1 MSNETGLMAK
11 LTEQVPT
18 FKQLALINGIAP
30 EKAEAIVIQE
40 VEFIRESALANPDIM
55 KCAPQTVLFVVK
67 RAIKNNLTLDPQ
79 AGLMYLKTRNVNL
92 STDQNNPQWVKVL
105 EAQETCNGIL
115 SKCRMTGRII
125 DHKLPQVEFNDAG
138 KCVGVTFEFQLPNGR
153 WETAKFTEYDFERWK
168 TASHKE
174 RARGYKAVAPLTPE
188 QIAKGWV
195 QKEQK
200 EAPNKETLNYANE
213 LYNSWRGGID
223 PEMAKAKAIR
233 HGLKKL
239 GTNPNENKASAIQSA
254 PMQLLPQLTAE
265 VEAKEVI
272 EELAENATSAQVLV
286 TTHEIINVD
295 TPPATEQSNTTNFE
309 MPFE

>member
-1 MSNETGLMAK
+1 MSQETGLMAK

-79 AGLMYLKTRNVNL
+79 AGLMYLKTRNVNV
-92 STDQNNPQWVKVL
+92 STDPNQPQWVKVL

-125 DHKLPQVEFNDAG
+125 DHKLPQVEFNEAG

-153 WETAKFTEYDFERWK
+153 WETAKFTEYDFERWGN
-168 TASHKE
+168 ASHKE
-174 RARGYKAVAPLTPE
+174 RSRGK
-188 QIAKGWV
+188 QD
-195 QKEQK
+195 
-200 EAPNKETLNYANE
+200 ANTKDYRNV
-213 LYNSWRGGID
+213 LYTAWRGGID

-254 PMQLLPQLTAE
+254 PMQLLPQVTAE
-265 VEAKEVI
+265 NEAKEVI
-272 EELAENATSAQVLV
+272 EELAENSTSAQVHV
-286 TTHEIINVD
+286 TLHEIVD
-295 TPPATEQSNTTNFE
+295 IKSNGEQSNNNTNPTKL
-309 MPFE
+309 PFE

>member
-125 DHKLPQVEFNDAG
+125 DHKLPQVEFNETG

-153 WETAKFTEYDFERWK
+153 WETVKFTEYDFERWGN
-168 TASHKE
+168 ASHKE
-174 RARGYKAVAPLTPE
+174 RSRGK
-188 QIAKGWV
+188 QD
-195 QKEQK
+195 
-200 EAPNKETLNYANE
+200 ANTKDYRNS
-213 LYNSWRGGID
+213 LYSSWRGGID

-254 PMQLLPQLTAE
+254 PMQLLPQETAAT
-265 VEAKEVI
+265 EAKEVI
-272 EELAENATSAQVLV
+272 EELAENVTTQMLV
-286 TTHEIINVD
+286 TTVEVVNVP
-295 TPPATEQSNTTNFE
+295 TNEAKPTEQSNTTNFS

>member
-92 STDQNNPQWVKVL
+92 STDQSNQQWVKVL

-125 DHKLPQVEFNDAG
+125 DHKLPQVEFNEAG

-153 WETAKFTEYDFERWK
+153 WETVKFTEYDFERWGN
-168 TASHKE
+168 ASHKE
-174 RARGYKAVAPLTPE
+174 RSRGK
-188 QIAKGWV
+188 QD
-195 QKEQK
+195 
-200 EAPNKETLNYANE
+200 ANTKDYRNS
-213 LYNSWRGGID
+213 LYSSWRGGID

-295 TPPATEQSNTTNFE
+295 TPPATEQSNTTNIK

>member
-92 STDQNNPQWVKVL
+92 STDQSNQQWVKVL

-125 DHKLPQVEFNDAG
+125 DHKLPQVEFNEAG

-153 WETAKFTEYDFERWK
+153 WETVKFTEYDFERWGN
-168 TASHKE
+168 ASHKE
-174 RARGYKAVAPLTPE
+174 RSRGK
-188 QIAKGWV
+188 QD
-195 QKEQK
+195 
-200 EAPNKETLNYANE
+200 ANTKDYRNS
-213 LYNSWRGGID
+213 LYSSWRGGID

>member
-92 STDQNNPQWVKVL
+92 STDQSNQQWVKVL

-125 DHKLPQVEFNDAG
+125 DHKLPQVEFNEAG

-153 WETAKFTEYDFERWK
+153 WETVKFTEYDFERWGN
-168 TASHKE
+168 ASHKE
-174 RARGYKAVAPLTPE
+174 RSRGK
-188 QIAKGWV
+188 QD
-195 QKEQK
+195 
-200 EAPNKETLNYANE
+200 ANTKDYRNS
-213 LYNSWRGGID
+213 LYSSWRGGID

-272 EELAENATSAQVLV
+272 EELAENATSAQVLA

>member
-1 MSNETGLMAK
+1 MSNETGLMDK

-92 STDQNNPQWVKVL
+92 STDQSNQQWVKVL

-125 DHKLPQVEFNDAG
+125 DHKLPQVEFNEAG

-153 WETAKFTEYDFERWK
+153 WETVKFTEYDFERWGN
-168 TASHKE
+168 ASHKE
-174 RARGYKAVAPLTPE
+174 RSRGK
-188 QIAKGWV
+188 QD
-195 QKEQK
+195 
-200 EAPNKETLNYANE
+200 ANTKDYRNS
-213 LYNSWRGGID
+213 LYSSWRGGID

-295 TPPATEQSNTTNFE
+295 TPPATEQSNTTNIK

>member
-125 DHKLPQVEFNDAG
+125 DHKLPQVEFNEAG

-153 WETAKFTEYDFERWK
+153 WETVKFTEYDFERWGN
-168 TASHKE
+168 ASHKE
-174 RARGYKAVAPLTPE
+174 RSRGK
-188 QIAKGWV
+188 QD
-195 QKEQK
+195 
-200 EAPNKETLNYANE
+200 ANTKDYRNS
-213 LYNSWRGGID
+213 LYSSWRGGID

-295 TPPATEQSNTTNFE
+295 TPPATEQSNTTNIK

>member
-1 MSNETGLMAK
+1 MSNETGLMAE

-79 AGLMYLKTRNVNL
+79 AGLMYLKTRNVNV
-92 STDQNNPQWVKVL
+92 STDPSTPQWVKVL
-105 EAQETCNGIL
+105 ESQETCNGIL

-153 WETAKFTEYDFERWK
+153 WETVKFTEYDFERWGN
-168 TASHKE
+168 ASHKE
-174 RARGYKAVAPLTPE
+174 RSRGKQDANT
-188 QIAKGWV
+188 K
-195 QKEQK
+195 
-200 EAPNKETLNYANE
+200 NYRNS
-213 LYNSWRGGID
+213 LYSSWRGGID

-239 GTNPNENKASAIQSA
+239 GTNPNENKASAVVLNA
-254 PMQLLPQLTAE
+254 PMQLLPHAE
-265 VEAKEVI
+265 AEKEAKEVI
-272 EELAENATSAQVLV
+272 EELENSSSTSAQVHV
-286 TTHEIINVD
+286 TLHEIVD
-295 TPPATEQSNTTNFE
+295 IKSNSEQPNDNTNPTKL
-309 MPFE
+309 PFE

>member
-92 STDQNNPQWVKVL
+92 STDQSNQQWVKVL

-125 DHKLPQVEFNDAG
+125 DHKLPQVEFNEAG

-153 WETAKFTEYDFERWK
+153 WETVKFTEYDFERWGN
-168 TASHKE
+168 ASNKE
-174 RARGYKAVAPLTPE
+174 RSRGK
-188 QIAKGWV
+188 QD
-195 QKEQK
+195 
-200 EAPNKETLNYANE
+200 ANTKDYRNS
-213 LYNSWRGGID
+213 LYSSWRGGID

-265 VEAKEVI
+265 VEVKEVI

-295 TPPATEQSNTTNFE
+295 TPPATEQSNTTNIK

>member
-1 MSNETGLMAK
+1 MSQETGLIAK

-92 STDQNNPQWVKVL
+92 SADQNQPNWVKVL

-125 DHKLPQVEFNDAG
+125 DHKLPQVDFNEAG
-138 KCVGVTFEFQLPNGR
+138 KCIGVTFEFQLPNGR
-153 WETAKFTEYDFERWK
+153 WETAKFTEYDFERWGN
-168 TASHKE
+168 ASHKE
-174 RARGYKAVAPLTPE
+174 RSRGK
-188 QIAKGWV
+188 QD
-195 QKEQK
+195 
-200 EAPNKETLNYANE
+200 ANTKDYRNS
-213 LYNSWRGGID
+213 LYSSWRGGID

-239 GTNPNENKASAIQSA
+239 GTNPNEKQATAIQSA
-254 PMQLLPQLTAE
+254 PLQLLPQTTAE
-265 VEAKEVI
+265 IEAKEVI
-272 EELAENATSAQVLV
+272 EEITETAATQTAQMLV
-286 TTHEIINVD
+286 TTVEVVEV
-295 TPPATEQSNTTNFE
+295 PAEQSTQQQSNSTNFE
-309 MPFE
+309 MPFN